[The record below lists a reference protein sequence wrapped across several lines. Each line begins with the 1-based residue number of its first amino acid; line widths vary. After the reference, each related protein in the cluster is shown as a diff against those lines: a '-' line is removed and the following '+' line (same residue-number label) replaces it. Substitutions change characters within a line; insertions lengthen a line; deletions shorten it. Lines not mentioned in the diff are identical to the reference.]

1 MRKLPENAVIP
12 MAPERLREK
21 LAHAREAGT
30 LVLSLLNTPNA
41 IKVLEPLI
49 ETEKNDDV

>member
-1 MRKLPENAVIP
+1 MSEC
-12 MAPERLREK
+12 LREK
-21 LAHAREAGT
+21 SAHAREPGA

-49 ETEKNDDV
+49 ETEKTMTFEISH